1 MRISNRYIASLAFVA
16 GLVLVTQPALGGQ
29 VYRYINENGVPVIDD
44 RVPPKFIVNGYDI
57 LDSTTLS
64 VIKRIPRQLTEEE
77 LRLRNT
83 DEARAQLKA
92 EEEERMK
99 AWDESLMVRY
109 SSVTDIRAAQT
120 RAVKDLQ
127 IRISILKSNLISIKS
142 QIEREQQKAAN
153 FERRGQDVPKDLAR
167 NIQIMRQEIE
177 DTEQSIA
184 IRQQEV
190 EEVRASY
197 ERDIDRFA
205 TLEDRVRLRSQAG
218 SSK

>member
-1 MRISNRYIASLAFVA
+1 MINRYIAWLALA
-16 GLVLVTQPALGGQ
+16 LGLAMVTQPALGGQ
-29 VYRYINENGVPVIDD
+29 VYRYINEKGVPVIDD
-44 RVPPKFIVNGYDI
+44 RVPPQFIAKGYDI
-57 LDSTTLS
+57 LDSATLS

-77 LRLRNT
+77 LLLRNT

-92 EEEERMK
+92 EEDERIK

-109 SSVTDIRAAQT
+109 SSVNDIRAAQT

-127 IRISILKSNLISIKS
+127 IRISILKSNLVSIKS
-142 QIEREQQKAAN
+142 QIEREQQRAAN
-153 FERRGQDVPKDLAR
+153 FERRGQAVPRDLAK
-167 NIQIMRQEIE
+167 NIEIMRQEIE

-197 ERDIDRFA
+197 ERDIERFA
-205 TLEDRVRLRSQAG
+205 TLEDRVKMRSQATG
-218 SSK
+218 GDR